1 MTKQGLSTN
10 QGWFET
16 KEFVTFGKNLEAKEV
31 ANEQANLKQKI
42 KQTLKPKESKAIASQ
57 VEEEFKQRWIEKRA
71 AELMT
76 RGVAPDI
83 ARGQAIEEFRLN
95 YSYTTA
101 AGK

>member
-1 MTKQGLSTN
+1 MTVFNRTLVIALAASFLVLTGCNVFSKGP
-10 QGWFET
+10 
-16 KEFVTFGKNLEAKEV
+16 KE
-31 ANEQANLKQKI
+31 
-42 KQTLKPKESKAIASQ
+42 PKESKAIAGQ

-83 ARGQAIEEFRLN
+83 ARGQAIEEFCLN